1 MTESQK
7 DKKKK
12 NLFDFTSIK
21 IIQDHYNF

>member
-1 MTESQK
+1 MESQK
-7 DKKKK
+7 VQKKK

>member
-1 MTESQK
+1 MESQK
-7 DKKKK
+7 AQKKK